1 MQIKLLLSNI
11 IQKYEKKGFLATYTL
26 SRKQYIKV
34 KYGNDYFHNASKI
47 NNRRNVSI

>member
-1 MQIKLLLSNI
+1 MRTQILFSNT